1 MVLVST
7 SVLLLWLVIV
17 DNVPDVLI
25 TEVTGT
31 SEVVVYVEVPRVI
44 VETGLDDETVAE
56 LDSTEEAGLD

>member
-1 MVLVST
+1 
-7 SVLLLWLVIV
+7 VLLLWLVIV